1 MSSPSSA
8 SDWTAHYTFPRAS
21 TMATRSLLSD
31 ADPSNAQAQSPRD
44 QANAALEANSASQ
57 TSAAAAA
64 PASSSTSAYSPL
76 SADDDAGTR
85 PSMPRRSTT
94 NYEQAQAAADADA
107 EQQAQAG
114 EGDGVRPYLD
124 RHQSWNQSDMRRMM
138 TEKILDAESGAGYS
152 ST

>member
-1 MSSPSSA
+1 
-8 SDWTAHYTFPRAS
+8 
-21 TMATRSLLSD
+21 MATRSLLSD
-31 ADPSNAQAQSPRD
+31 AAPSNAQTQSPRD

-57 TSAAAAA
+57 TSSAA
-64 PASSSTSAYSPL
+64 PAPAPTSSSSDSAFSPL
-76 SADDDAGTR
+76 SADEDAGTR

-94 NYEQAQAAADADA
+94 NYEQAQAAAIADA

-114 EGDGVRPYLD
+114 EGDGVLRPYLD

-138 TEKILDAESGAGYS
+138 TEKILAAESGAGYS